1 MKRST
6 VAFVVLMILGA
17 LVIFASIELN
27 ARETDNTDS
36 TLQESAVVLELF
48 TSQGCSSC
56 PPADEL
62 LKRVQKNATSPVIAL
77 SYHVDYWNYIGWED
91 PFSHEDYTAR
101 QSSYNHKFNSRSNYT
116 PQIVVNGREHLVGS
130 NAPKLYSK
138 ISSYSRKPLD
148 NVVTLSDI
156 QVGSSGISFNYNI
169 VGPTEGR
176 EIRALLII
184 EQRETNVARGENRN
198 RKLSNSNIVVGQKVI
213 TVTDKEGMLELFI
226 PELVRKSDD
235 LRVVLLV
242 QNEELDIT
250 GAVKSASVS
259 I

>member
-6 VAFVVLMILGA
+6 VAFVVLMLLGA

-27 ARETDNTDS
+27 ARESDNTDGL
-36 TLQESAVVLELF
+36 LQESVVVLELF

-91 PFSHEDYTAR
+91 PFSNADHTAR
-101 QSSYNHKFNSRSNYT
+101 QSRYNRKFNSRSNYT
-116 PQIVVNGREHLVGS
+116 PQLVVNGREHIVGS

-138 ISSYSRKPLD
+138 VSSYSRKPLD
-148 NVVTLSDI
+148 NSVSLSDV
-156 QVGSSGISFNYNI
+156 QVGKNEISFSYNI
-169 VGPTEGR
+169 AGPTENR
-176 EIRALLII
+176 QIRALLII
-184 EQRETNVARGENRN
+184 EHRETSVARGENRN
-198 RKLSNSNIVVGQKVI
+198 RKLSNANIVVAQEEI
-213 TVTDKEGMLELFI
+213 AVTEKEGMLELPI
-226 PELVRKSDD
+226 PDLVRKSDD
-235 LRVVLLV
+235 LRVVLLL
-242 QNEELDIT
+242 QNGNKDIT
-250 GAVKSASVS
+250 GAVKSASLS